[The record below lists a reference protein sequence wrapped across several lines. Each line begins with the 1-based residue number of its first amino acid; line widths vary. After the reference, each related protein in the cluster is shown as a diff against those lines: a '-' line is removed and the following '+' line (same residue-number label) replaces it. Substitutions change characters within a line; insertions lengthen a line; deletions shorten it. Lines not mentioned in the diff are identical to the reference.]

1 MRILH
6 IIDRVIAAL
15 LHQQIKIDI
24 NCAVYRV
31 ADQFVTCRIHTH
43 SLYKVFKGDDITG
56 ALRHTHVFA
65 VLDKVHQLPNHDL
78 NLLGPVPQDL
88 SDSLESSHVAAMVCT
103 KHIDGYVRR
112 VLRTGHFI
120 AEIRNISSNIG
131 VITIRFNDH
140 PVFIIAVIGGAHP
153 PRALGFKKLTIL
165 FHLLNDAVGLARFK
179 YRVFVEEDIKVGTE
193 TVQRL
198 FNLCEHKLGSD
209 FTENF
214 CGVFGVER
222 VWALGENL
230 IFDIGNI
237 GARIAVFRGRLSL
250 GCSKKRVY
258 EPINLS
264 AVIVEVVFA
273 HHICAL
279 GFEDIGER
287 IAHGR
292 PAGSTQVDGAGGVS
306 RDEFKVNGFSREFIA
321 GSVCFSSF
329 DDGGGEGAC
338 RSRIQGYIEEAWTGN
353 IYR

>member
-1 MRILH
+1 M
-6 IIDRVIAAL
+6 
-15 LHQQIKIDI
+15 
-24 NCAVYRV
+24 
-31 ADQFVTCRIHTH
+31 
-43 SLYKVFKGDDITG
+43 
-56 ALRHTHVFA
+56 FA

-78 NLLGPVPQDL
+78 DLLGPVPQDL
-88 SDSLESSHVAAMVCT
+88 SDSLESSYVAAMVCA

-112 VLRTGHFI
+112 VLRTSHFI

-140 PVFIIAVIGGAHP
+140 PVFIIAVVGGAHP

-250 GCSKKRVY
+250 GGGKKRVY

-264 AVIVEVVFA
+264 AVIVEIVFA

-287 IAHGR
+287 VAHGR
-292 PAGSTQVDGAGGVS
+292 PAGAAQVDGAGGVS
-306 RDEFKVNGFSREFIA
+306 RNELEVNGFPRELIA
-321 GSVCFSSF
+321 RTVRFACFYNSC
-329 DDGGGEGAC
+329 G
-338 RSRIQGYIEEAWTGN
+338 
-353 IYR
+353 